1 MEIVALN
8 ERLRSNF
15 SPLLKLLPP
24 PYAAS
29 AFATLKPAVL
39 PTSSPKTAAPID
51 RYTQHCRYMLWR
63 LNSYQYG
70 SSSAFLLDLE
80 QLERVTEAIE
90 TKQLVRSLLDRLVA
104 SEGKKQDQESAL
116 KSGAKGLDCGVPGLQ
131 ECPST
136 SYSEDN
142 RVNNTTWRCNLSVGG
157 QIVTIGSFK
166 TREEAV
172 EGYEE
177 QRKKMAENAA
187 GFNKLEQLAA
197 KREEEQRQEDK
208 RVLNEALAQC
218 HPRLTT
224 MKMSSVPPAPV
235 ANAARGIP
243 RSLAKSIAAASSPAT
258 SPAPSEAGASPL
270 KVSRS
275 SRKQKSEGSSS
286 SSAVKKQK
294 IETAASGSTSA
305 NNRSYLKLRR
315 VIQTRLCRHLKGQQV
330 CVLADPNHRD
340 GVRWKASGRLEAG
353 KVYHLGKKK
362 QMSFADFVRDKLGHP
377 VSACEHMFLVETR
390 ESIDDHL
397 KVCDA
402 FSDKERELG
411 YPQLMRS
418 KTTSRRR

>member
-116 KSGAKGLDCGVPGLQ
+116 K
-131 ECPST
+131 
-136 SYSEDN
+136 
-142 RVNNTTWRCNLSVGG
+142 VNNTTWRCNLSVGG